1 MIEFLKNYTI
11 SDNTAFV
18 LFSITILMDL
28 VYKIFTDLGIVKKGT
43 ALYVYW
49 IQIAFYLIIIV
60 FCKDIALRVLYGMN
74 CAMTIL
80 NFHNDWRINHPS
92 RRKTTVIVPVLPD
105 GTISYSLERKQ
116 KGKRKKGKII
126 GVRVL
131 ARYDKEQEKYILD
144 ETFDIDS
151 DDVPDNMRKDI
162 LQNIPPKKDGAVPY
176 LWKSNLPKDEEELKR
191 YLLGSE
197 IVQLTYVPCLK
208 RILFKR
214 TKVKLQFIGERFDSV
229 VIPYKEFDTFLEEE
243 FKELVREIKE

>member
-18 LFSITILMDL
+18 LFSITVLIDL

-43 ALYVYW
+43 ALYVYG
-49 IQIAFYLIIIV
+49 IQAAFYLIIT
-60 FCKDIALRVLYGMN
+60 FFYKNTFLRILYVLD
-74 CAMTIL
+74 CVMTIL
-80 NFHNDWRINHPS
+80 NFHNDWRINHSS
-92 RRKTTVIVPVLPD
+92 RRKTTVIVPILPD

-126 GVRVL
+126 GVKVL
-131 ARYDKEQEKYILD
+131 ARYDKEQGKYILD

-151 DDVPDNMRKDI
+151 DDVTDEMREDI

-214 TKVKLQFIGERFDSV
+214 TKVELQFIGERFGSV
-229 VIPYKEFDTFLEEE
+229 VIPYKEFDAFLEEK
-243 FKELVREIKE
+243 FKELVSEIKE

>member
-60 FCKDIALRVLYGMN
+60 FCKDIALRVLYGIN
-74 CAMTIL
+74 CAMIIL

-105 GTISYSLERKQ
+105 GTVSYLLERKQ
-116 KGKRKKGKII
+116 EGKRKKEKII

-144 ETFDIDS
+144 ETFDVDS

-162 LQNIPPKKDGAVPY
+162 LQNIPPKKDGAVSY
-176 LWKSNLPKDEEELKR
+176 LWKTNLPEDEKELKR
-191 YLLGSE
+191 YLLDSE
-197 IVQLTYVPCLK
+197 IVQLAYAPCLK
-208 RILFKR
+208 KILFKH
-214 TKVKLQFIGERFDSV
+214 TKVKLQFIGERSDSV
-229 VIPYKEFDTFLEEE
+229 VIPYKEFDAFLEEE
-243 FKELVREIKE
+243 FNEFVRKIKE

>member
-1 MIEFLKNYTI
+1 MIEFLKKYTI
-11 SDNTAFV
+11 SNNTAFV

-92 RRKTTVIVPVLPD
+92 KRKTTVIVPVLPD
-105 GTISYSLERKQ
+105 EIRE
-116 KGKRKKGKII
+116 
-126 GVRVL
+126 
-131 ARYDKEQEKYILD
+131 
-144 ETFDIDS
+144 
-151 DDVPDNMRKDI
+151 DI

-176 LWKSNLPKDEEELKR
+176 LWKSNLPEDEEKLKR
-191 YLLGSE
+191 YLLDSE

-214 TKVKLQFIGERFDSV
+214 TKVELQFIAN
-229 VIPYKEFDTFLEEE
+229 
-243 FKELVREIKE
+243 